1 MFQIKKT
8 EYFFKWYKRL
18 KDVGAQKK
26 IAFRILQTEQGK
38 GQGIASITRRKM
50 RSLYFYWQAVI
61 NQHNKRILKRRR
73 S

>member
-26 IAFRILQTEQGK
+26 NEVVVLLLAGGDKSTQQKDIEKAKE
-38 GQGIASITRRKM
+38 
-50 RSLYFYWQAVI
+50 
-61 NQHNKRILKRRR
+61 LKNEKK
-73 S
+73 